1 MIHPTW
7 ATVRLFLHV
16 LAATVWV
23 GGQLSLAGLLPAVRS
38 LGPDAPRVLA
48 RRFNRFAWPA
58 YGVLWMT
65 GVWNIAALD
74 VTCPSALATTVMCKV
89 RVVAVGG
96 LAAFAHSVTRSR
108 AALAAFGALSGL
120 SALLA
125 LFLGTLIH

>member
-7 ATVRLFLHV
+7 TTVRLFLHV

-23 GGQLSLAGLLPAVRS
+23 GGQLSLAGLLPAVRT

-58 YGVLWMT
+58 YGVLWVT
-65 GVWNIAALD
+65 GIWNIAALD
-74 VTCPSALATTVMCKV
+74 VTFPSALATTVMVKV
-89 RVVAVGG
+89 LVVAVSG
-96 LAAFAHSVTRSR
+96 ASAFAHSVTRSKR
-108 AALAAFGALSGL
+108 ALALFGALSGL
-120 SALLA
+120 SALVA

>member
-23 GGQLSLAGLLPAVRS
+23 GGQLSLAGLLPAVRT

-74 VTCPSALATTVMCKV
+74 VTFPSALATTVMVKV
-89 RVVAVGG
+89 LVVTVSG
-96 LAAFAHSVTRSR
+96 LAAFAHSVTKSR

-120 SALLA
+120 SALVA

>member
-74 VTCPSALATTVMCKV
+74 VTFPSALATTVMVKV
-89 RVVAVGG
+89 LVVAVSG
-96 LAAFAHSVTRSR
+96 LAAFAHSVTRSKM
-108 AALAAFGALSGL
+108 ALAAFGALSGL
-120 SALLA
+120 SALVA